1 MCNPIGM
8 AIVDGGH
15 HLHEKVAADSFVEAP
30 VLGNK
35 VEKFAA
41 LDQFKSDKVANFDR
55 LIRFHPFCILLILN
69 HIDDIVVFQLLEHGY
84 LFMESLLEFGRHV
97 VVENLDGTCLPII
110 RRFR

>member
-1 MCNPIGM
+1 MGHPVRV

-15 HLHEKVAADSFVEAP
+15 YLHEKVAADSFVEAP

-41 LDQFKSDKVANFDR
+41 LDKLKSNKVPNFDR
-55 LIRFHPFCILLILN
+55 LIRFHPFGILLILN
-69 HIDDIVVFQLLEHGY
+69 HVDDIVVFQLLEHGY
-84 LFMESLLEFGRHV
+84 LFMESSLEVWRHV